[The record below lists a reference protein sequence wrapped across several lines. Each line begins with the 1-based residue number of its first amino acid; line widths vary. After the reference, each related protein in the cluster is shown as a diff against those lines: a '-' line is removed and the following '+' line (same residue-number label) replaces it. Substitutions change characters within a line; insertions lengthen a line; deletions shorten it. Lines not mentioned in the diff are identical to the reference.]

1 MVEATPQ
8 QGSEQPMVGL
18 AHRESR
24 HETTVADLPRS
35 RWKSARLE
43 VGTGYLWFFAAIAA
57 FNPYVAMFYRSPGF
71 TGLQVGMLTAMPA
84 IGLALSG
91 TFWGTIMDQLGIHRT
106 VLRWALVLC
115 AIFAVVVAQMHDF
128 ARMFVF
134 VTALSFSQVPLRALL
149 DSYAVGVSERV
160 GSTFGS
166 IRSWGAVGYFVSVLV
181 LGRLMGDEVSNLFLY
196 AYALFMIVTFICL
209 MRLPHLAERQPV
221 QYSPGLQ
228 ELMGN
233 RALLLLLAVGFL
245 LAVGYAVIYV
255 ALGIHIQS
263 IGGTTDLV
271 GIAFAVGAAA
281 ELPAFLF
288 GGKLIRKIGE
298 RRVILAAIAF
308 YGIRYTLI
316 GLITNPNWIVPVQ
329 GLHMLSFAAFLVA
342 SVPLAHKIVLG
353 EHPATT
359 QALLTTFS
367 FGFGNIVGSVG
378 GGWMLDAVDSSTLFL
393 TVAGLMV
400 LTLVIF
406 LVGSRAVCL
415 DERVHFA
422 ERRMRGL
429 DQEAVA
435 P

>member
-1 MVEATPQ
+1 
-8 QGSEQPMVGL
+8 MVGL
-18 AHRESR
+18 ARRASR
-24 HETTVADLPRS
+24 HETTVADLPRTS
-35 RWKSARLE
+35 WKAARLE
-43 VGTGYLWFFAAIAA
+43 IGLGYLWFFAAIAA
-57 FNPYVAMFYRSPGF
+57 LNPYVAMYYRSQGF
-71 TGLQVGMLTAMPA
+71 TGLQVGILTAMPA

-91 TFWGTIMDQLGIHRT
+91 TFWGTIMDQLGIHRA
-106 VLRWALVLC
+106 VLRGALVLC
-115 AIFAVVVAQMHDF
+115 AVFAMVVAQMHDF
-128 ARMFVF
+128 TQMFVF

-160 GSTFGS
+160 RTSFGS

-181 LGRLMGDEVSNLFLY
+181 LGQLMGDDVSNLFLY
-196 AYALFMIVTFICL
+196 AYALFMIVTFACML
-209 MRLPHLAERQPV
+209 RLPNLAERQPM
-221 QYSPGLQ
+221 QYSSGLQ
-228 ELMGN
+228 ELLGN
-233 RALLLLLAVGFL
+233 QALLLLLAVGFL

-288 GGKLIRKIGE
+288 GGKLIKTIGE
-298 RRVILAAIAF
+298 RRVILGAIAF
-308 YGIRYTLI
+308 YGIRYALI
-316 GLITNPNWIVPVQ
+316 GLITDPAWIIPVQ
-329 GLHMLSFAAFLVA
+329 ALHMLSFAAFLVA

-393 TVAGLMV
+393 TIAGLMAV
-400 LTLVIF
+400 TLLIF
-406 LVGSRAVCL
+406 LFGSKAVGL
-415 DERVHFA
+415 DARVRLA
-422 ERRMRGL
+422 ERKMRGL
-429 DQEAVA
+429 D
-435 P
+435 